1 MEIRT
6 TKYRFQQSIAL
17 ILFAVGLYSIF
28 TPAAVATESA
38 NRHVAKATFVDRN
51 TEGSSGEQDLSPE
64 TSAQQEIRIENEVL
78 CLALNIYFEAR
89 SEPEQGQLAV
99 AHVVMNRVVDQ
110 HYPSTACKVVRQ
122 GGEDRLYR
130 CQFSWWCDGQSDT
143 PANQKAWLKSLKL
156 AIRVY
161 FGHSEDPTDGALW
174 YHADYANP
182 YWSDTLVLGNKIG
195 QHIFYLKKRQ
205 PKYALN

>member
-1 MEIRT
+1 MKVIKHKGRLQ
-6 TKYRFQQSIAL
+6 RFIASL
-17 ILFAVGLYSIF
+17 FIVVNLHFILAH
-28 TPAAVATESA
+28 AAVATESTG
-38 NRHVAKATFVDRN
+38 RQTATAALVDRN
-51 TEGSSGEQDLSPE
+51 MAGSSGELDLGRE
-64 TSAQQEIRIENEVL
+64 LSAPNEIRIENEVL

-99 AHVVMNRVVDQ
+99 GHVVMNRVTDQ
-110 HYPSTACKVVRQ
+110 QYPSTVCKVVRQ
-122 GGEDRLYR
+122 GGEDRLHR

-143 PANQKAWLKSLKL
+143 PSNQKAWLKSLKL
-156 AIRVY
+156 AMTVY

-182 YWSDTLVLGNKIG
+182 YWSDALVLGNKIG